1 MKCPQCGQWNRASLP
16 NCIRCGAP
24 LNPESAETPAWQEQF
39 RKEDKEPKKYIHV
52 DEDGAVDE
60 SSDRRDE
67 LATDMTELKERKV
80 RGARRL
86 ERMKEEASMR
96 SAPSGATTI
105 HMHSSRESLMNA
117 HAGRVRMVGH
127 EDERNASAQ
136 SAAMADN
143 VVPQPKIWQDTRG
156 YDPLVTMLQENT
168 IPSAPPRMNE
178 MKSYRTR
185 GKGFRVTLRVLIIL
199 LVVGLVGVGGFFAL
213 SHLGLLNTSS
223 GSNASI
229 TSSIVDDLAAHT
241 VLIPGEDGQ
250 QIYVARRCRQR
261 TPWWT
266 ASRRSR
272 FRITSGIATC
282 RASAWKTRRCM

>member
-86 ERMKEEASMR
+86 ERMKEEAAMR

-105 HMHSSRESLMNA
+105 
-117 HAGRVRMVGH
+117 
-127 EDERNASAQ
+127 
-136 SAAMADN
+136 
-143 VVPQPKIWQDTRG
+143 TC
-156 YDPLVTMLQENT
+156 
-168 IPSAPPRMNE
+168 IP
-178 MKSYRTR
+178 
-185 GKGFRVTLRVLIIL
+185 
-199 LVVGLVGVGGFFAL
+199 
-213 SHLGLLNTSS
+213 
-223 GSNASI
+223 
-229 TSSIVDDLAAHT
+229 
-241 VLIPGEDGQ
+241 
-250 QIYVARRCRQR
+250 
-261 TPWWT
+261 
-266 ASRRSR
+266 
-272 FRITSGIATC
+272 
-282 RASAWKTRRCM
+282 RANR